1 MSRAWLKELTI
12 FVMWVTVFALLFGL
26 IFGWFGAFVGLFIG
40 LCVYLGHHLRQ
51 LYRFERWLRVGRLRN
66 PPESWGLWGRVFE
79 QYYRWQRRYYSRK
92 KKLGKVIREFRDSTS
107 AMPDGTLVL
116 DGHFCIQWFND
127 AAEEMLRLSSNRD
140 LGQSILNLVRSPVFR
155 DYVHSKAY
163 ERPAEFPSPQSDQV
177 LLSARLIP
185 YGRDQY
191 LLLFRD
197 VTPIHRL
204 QMMRRDFVA
213 NASHELRSPLTV
225 ISGYLQ
231 AFPDADELPQEWR
244 HPIKEMQAQAHR
256 MSGLIEDL
264 LELSRLET
272 ELADAS
278 ANQVVDVADLI
289 GRVLRSAESEDEAK
303 HALAFECLTNQGLLG
318 VERELH
324 SAFSNLVMNAI
335 RYSPAG
341 SPIEITWSIGQDG
354 EGVFS
359 VTDQGV
365 GIDSKHI
372 PFVTQ
377 RFYRID
383 SARNQSKSGT
393 GLGLAIVKHVLQR
406 HGARLEIDS
415 VLGEGSTFRCIFPS
429 GRMGIS
435 SQSARSSAGGHET
448 ETLKPLNAVVKK

>member
-1 MSRAWLKELTI
+1 MSRAWLKEMTVLTL
-12 FVMWVTVFALLFGL
+12 WVTVFVALFGL
-26 IFGWFGAFVGLFIG
+26 MFGWFGVFVGLLLG
-40 LCVYLGHHLRQ
+40 LGVYLGHHLRQ

-127 AAEEMLRLSSNRD
+127 AAEQMLRLSSNRD

-155 DYVHSKAY
+155 DYVHSKSY
-163 ERPAEFPSPQSDQV
+163 ETPAEFTSPQSDQV

-231 AFPDADELPQEWR
+231 AFPEGDELPEEWR
-244 HPIKEMQAQAHR
+244 HPIKEMQVQAQR
-256 MSGLIEDL
+256 MSGLVEDL

-278 ANQVVDVADLI
+278 VEQMVDVPDLI
-289 GRVLRSAESEDEAK
+289 ERVLRSAKTEDEGE
-303 HALAFECLTNQGLLG
+303 HELTFERLTDQGVLG

-335 RYSPAG
+335 RYSSAG
-341 SPIEITWSIGQDG
+341 SPIRITWSMGQEG

-359 VTDQGV
+359 VSDQGI

-377 RFYRID
+377 RFYRVD
-383 SARNQSKSGT
+383 SARNQTKSGT

-406 HGARLEIDS
+406 HGAHLEIDS

-429 GRMGIS
+429 GRMSVS
-435 SQSARSSAGGHET
+435 SEAVRSSADGHQT
-448 ETLKPLNAVVKK
+448 ETPKPLNTAV

>member
-1 MSRAWLKELTI
+1 MSRAWLKELMV
-12 FVMWVTVFALLFGL
+12 FVLWATVFVLLFGL
-26 IFGWFGAFVGLFIG
+26 VSGGSGALVGLF
-40 LCVYLGHHLRQ
+40 LAVCVYLGHHLRQ

-140 LGQSILNLVRSPVFR
+140 LGQSILNLVRNPVFR

-163 ERPAEFPSPQSDQV
+163 ETPAEFTSPQSDQV

-231 AFPDADELPQEWR
+231 AFPEDDELPEEWR
-244 HPIKEMQAQAHR
+244 HPIREMQAQASR
-256 MSGLIEDL
+256 MSGLVEGL

-278 ANQVVDVADLI
+278 AEQVVDVPDLI
-289 GRVLRSAESEDEAK
+289 SRVIRSALSEDEADHK
-303 HALAFECLTNQGLLG
+303 LNFKALSDHGLLG

-341 SPIEITWSIGQDG
+341 SSIEVTWRVGAEG
-354 EGVFS
+354 EGIFS
-359 VTDQGV
+359 VEDQGL
-365 GIDSKHI
+365 GIDAKHI
-372 PFVTQ
+372 PFITQ
-377 RFYRID
+377 RFYRVD

-415 VLGEGSTFRCIFPS
+415 VLGEGSAFRCIFPP
-429 GRMGIS
+429 GRMNVSTEGVL
-435 SQSARSSAGGHET
+435 SAKDSHET
-448 ETLKPLNAVVKK
+448 DTPNPLNTVMQK

>member
-1 MSRAWLKELTI
+1 MSRAWLKEMVVLTL
-12 FVMWVTVFALLFGL
+12 WVTVFVFFFGL
-26 IFGWFGAFVGLFIG
+26 MFGWFGSFVGLFIG

-79 QYYRWQRRYYSRK
+79 QYYRWQRRYHSRK

-155 DYVHSKAY
+155 DYVYSKAY
-163 ERPAEFPSPQSDQV
+163 ERPAEFTSPQSDQV

-231 AFPDADELPQEWR
+231 AFPDADELPEEWR
-244 HPIKEMQAQAHR
+244 HPIKEMQVQAHR
-256 MSGLIEDL
+256 MSGLVEDL

-272 ELADAS
+272 EMADAS
-278 ANQVVDVADLI
+278 AHQAVDVSDLV
-289 GRVLRSAESEDEAK
+289 GRVLRSAESEDEGE
-303 HALAFECLTNQGLLG
+303 HVLVFQQLTDRGLLG

-324 SAFSNLVMNAI
+324 SAFSNLVINAI

-341 SPIEITWSIGQDG
+341 SRIEITWSVGQEG

-359 VTDQGV
+359 VTDQGI

-372 PFVTQ
+372 PFITQ

-406 HGARLEIDS
+406 HGAYLEIDS

-429 GRMGIS
+429 GRMSVS
-435 SQSARSSAGGHET
+435 SQSVSRPRDGHQT
-448 ETLKPLNAVVKK
+448 ETPNLLNTAV

>member
-1 MSRAWLKELTI
+1 MSRAWFKELG
-12 FVMWVTVFALLFGL
+12 VMLAWVFGSALLLGLFFGWSGFLAGLFFGL
-26 IFGWFGAFVGLFIG
+26 S
-40 LCVYLGHHLRQ
+40 VYLGHHLRQ

-92 KKLGKVIREFRDSTS
+92 KKLGKVIREFRDSTA

-116 DGHFCIQWFND
+116 DGQFCIQWFND

-140 LGQSILNLVRSPVFR
+140 LGQSILNLVRHPVFR
-155 DYVHSKAY
+155 DYVRSNDY
-163 ERPAEFPSPQSDQV
+163 DQPAEFISPQSDHV

-231 AFPDADELPQEWR
+231 AFPDSEELPEEWR
-244 HPIKEMQAQAHR
+244 HPIQEMQVQAKH
-256 MSGLIEDL
+256 MSGLVEDL

-272 ELADAS
+272 ETADA
-278 ANQVVDVADLI
+278 AADQVVDMPDLI
-289 GRVLRSAESEDEAK
+289 SRVLSSAQSEDESRHVLK
-303 HALAFECLTNQGLLG
+303 FHRLSDQGLLG

-324 SAFSNLVMNAI
+324 SAVSNLVMNAI
-335 RYSPAG
+335 RYSPED
-341 SPIEITWSIGQDG
+341 SVIEVTWRVGDEG
-354 EGVFS
+354 EGLCS
-359 VTDQGV
+359 VADQGV

-372 PFVTQ
+372 PFITQ
-377 RFYRID
+377 RFYRVD

-406 HGARLEIDS
+406 HGAALEIES
-415 VLGEGSTFRCIFPS
+415 VPGEGSTFRCIFPS
-429 GRMGIS
+429 GRMSVSTEGKLS
-435 SQSARSSAGGHET
+435 PQNGHET
-448 ETLKPLNAVVKK
+448 ETTKSLNKAV